1 MAKNSTRSIRLRAAP
16 KSEHSLEPA
25 GEPPG
30 GLPVDQLPPQT
41 RRKRRTQ
48 DDINTQEAAGGAS
61 MENNPPPAKRIR
73 HASDTVVGS
82 ADKHAVDDVPQS
94 TRRTR
99 QHPAAELVSAPT
111 VEENPQPQKQTRRVT
126 KPPVKVAA
134 RDAAQVPAP
143 PKRKRRTAAEV
154 QAEKDAKAAAKKEH
168 EDGEAEARRRIAQV
182 EDDLVRAGNKIERE
196 RVTRP
201 TSQRQANLQD
211 LIGLSELPSED
222 ETADDRS
229 SLTEYTESGLTDNE
243 QPKKRARKKGVRAD
257 IVNARQTPSTAAA
270 GEWAAGAADV
280 LDKATQDA
288 KNPNF
293 GLGEVKDWKRNLPAR
308 WGSATGA
315 RGTTQ
320 RMRASNA
327 PVGQLAASTST
338 IDEQQSQ
345 YLQIQTAQFA
355 SDDEA
360 VERFDALSSPE
371 KGRDKRLMNAS
382 LVEVD
387 EVDPDETPRPLR
399 RTSAKQV
406 LVKTEDGSQ
415 PEFHMEST
423 VKPSIQAVGASRQQV
438 KTVRTTENTI
448 VKVEESE
455 QEGDLDPKTKPAKGK
470 KNVDLPMGAKAG
482 QRWLHVFLPTLMKY
496 MGTLDNPWVI
506 GDAELVDALQIIWN
520 TVYPRLEYEVR
531 PDNDCAVFNVAG
543 QRIYDWRCGFG
554 STAAAVVELYLQK
567 HQYDTEAKRRDAAI
581 DLVQNMRFAYDD
593 AEGDDYQ
600 TFKGLFRGELVTRT
614 LIYHYQKM
622 KGAINV
628 PTLYGEDGDRREVGA
643 VGISAAAVERILV
656 FWQTGAIRLT
666 QNPTTGVE
674 STWATQFSADNY
686 DKNTADFIQSA
697 VDSLSEKKFVKL
709 MSKVEQYAKP
719 SSQSLGLHHDLIEIS
734 DDEDL
739 NVNHRKRLIDAEVDS
754 D

>member
-1 MAKNSTRSIRLRAAP
+1 MAKNSTRPIRLRAAP

-61 MENNPPPAKRIR
+61 MENNPPPAKCIR

-134 RDAAQVPAP
+134 RDAAQVPTP
-143 PKRKRRTAAEV
+143 PKCKRCTAAEV
-154 QAEKDAKAAAKKEH
+154 QAEKDAKAAAKKER

-201 TSQRQANLQD
+201 TSQRQ
-211 LIGLSELPSED
+211 GLSELPSED

-270 GEWAAGAADV
+270 
-280 LDKATQDA
+280 
-288 KNPNF
+288 
-293 GLGEVKDWKRNLPAR
+293 
-308 WGSATGA
+308 
-315 RGTTQ
+315 
-320 RMRASNA
+320 
-327 PVGQLAASTST
+327 ASTST
-338 IDEQQSQ
+338 IDEQKSQ

-387 EVDPDETPRPLR
+387 KVDPDETPRPLR

-438 KTVRTTENTI
+438 KTVRTTENVYTTI

-455 QEGDLDPKTKPAKGK
+455 QEGNLDPKTKPAKGKK

-600 TFKGLFRGELVTRT
+600 TFKGLFRGELVART

-656 FWQTGAIRLT
+656 FWQTGAIRLVNGRPFILKT

-686 DKNTADFIQSA
+686 GKNTADFVQSA

-709 MSKVEQYAKP
+709 MSKVEQYTKP
-719 SSQSLGLHHDLIEIS
+719 SSWSLGLHHDLIEIS